1 MAKEAKFVCVDIG
14 EFGFVITDD
23 NELRIIEVETETK
36 ITYSKELVNE
46 LIDFL
51 SKYWVD

>member
-23 NELRIIEVETETK
+23 NELRIIEVETESK
-36 ITYSKELVNE
+36 ITYSKELVDE
-46 LIDFL
+46 LMKFRDR
-51 SKYWVD
+51 YW